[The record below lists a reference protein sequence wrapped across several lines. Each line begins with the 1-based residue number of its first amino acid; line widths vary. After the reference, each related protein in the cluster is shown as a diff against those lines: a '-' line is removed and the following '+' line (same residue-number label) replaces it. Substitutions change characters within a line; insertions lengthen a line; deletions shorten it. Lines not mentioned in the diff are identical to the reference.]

1 MSALDNCLIV
11 RLTVRVPTSASIPPI
26 KAAAAPGL
34 DVADALRQHVQCS
47 TLPWG
52 DYGERLLPVAGYPVF
67 MAKWVALRD
76 AFVEAVDNLIHRA
89 YPAERARACFRQG
102 EAFDLAKWP
111 DPEHLRSMFS
121 AELEI
126 RGMSTG
132 ANFSPSLDDDTV
144 RQIAQ
149 TIDTSNQRLLADAM
163 RALYKQLTDMLSAY
177 ADRMTTGRFKRV
189 TVDNMQAMSRVLP
202 TLNIQN
208 DPTLAAV
215 VDVLK
220 ALVEYNAAELRKDP
234 ARRAA
239 AKEMALNAIAKL
251 NVYQGDTR

>member
-1 MSALDNCLIV
+1 M
-11 RLTVRVPTSASIPPI
+11 
-26 KAAAAPGL
+26 
-34 DVADALRQHVQCS
+34 
-47 TLPWG
+47 
-52 DYGERLLPVAGYPVF
+52 
-67 MAKWVALRD
+67 
-76 AFVEAVDNLIHRA
+76 
-89 YPAERARACFRQG
+89 
-102 EAFDLAKWP
+102 WP
-111 DPEHLRSMFS
+111 EPEHLRHLFS
-121 AELEI
+121 AELDV

-202 TLNIQN
+202 TLNITA
-208 DPTLAAV
+208 DPALA
-215 VDVLK
+215 DVGDALK
-220 ALVEYNAAELRKDP
+220 ALTEYNATELRKDP

-251 NVYQGDTR
+251 NAYQGDTQ